1 MRPPWVVALDV
12 LKEME
17 QNGFTPSAISL
28 TGAIVACARGAQAER
43 ALELLARM
51 EKRNVV
57 AVNGAMAATLGAG
70 QRERV
75 IELFDELK
83 AGDDC
88 EPDATSYATAM
99 STHVELESP
108 ERALELCDD
117 FVAAPPS
124 RAPT

>member
-1 MRPPWVVALDV
+1 
-12 LKEME
+12 
-17 QNGFTPSAISL
+17 
-28 TGAIVACARGAQAER
+28 
-43 ALELLARM
+43 
-51 EKRNVV
+51 
-57 AVNGAMAATLGAG
+57 MAATLGAG

-108 ERALELCDD
+108 ERALELYDD
-117 FVAAPPS
+117 FVASAAEP
-124 RAPT
+124 RADVVTAAVTACDRVGEWDRAAAIFDEANARGVVPDPALYAAMLRVCEEDAKAERALALLS